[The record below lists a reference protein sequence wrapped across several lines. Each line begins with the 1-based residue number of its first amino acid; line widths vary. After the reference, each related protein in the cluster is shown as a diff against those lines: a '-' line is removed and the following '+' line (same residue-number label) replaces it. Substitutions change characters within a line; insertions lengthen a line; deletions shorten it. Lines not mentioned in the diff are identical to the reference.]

1 LNEEAKA
8 TAPNTESPGN
18 SIPPPRWKEVRRV
31 KQKQMTVISTA
42 NDKKED
48 MKQNNNDIKN
58 NNNQDKNNQDGGS
71 NQKVK
76 VHLVAVGSAP
86 ILKKNKFL
94 MNRSDN
100 FGVVISFLVKRLR
113 LVTNASG
120 SNTNTGGSNST
131 GGSNND
137 MGSNDNKTNNV
148 SNNNTSSASSL
159 FVYVNSAFV
168 PSPTENIGDLYDC
181 FGMKNNGELILHYSL
196 QEAWG

>member
-1 LNEEAKA
+1 
-8 TAPNTESPGN
+8 
-18 SIPPPRWKEVRRV
+18 
-31 KQKQMTVISTA
+31 MTSTA

-48 MKQNNNDIKN
+48 MKQNNNDIKTN
-58 NNNQDKNNQDGGS
+58 NNNTDNKNNQDGSS

-113 LVTNASG
+113 LVTNVSGG
-120 SNTNTGGSNST
+120 SNTNTGGSNSAS
-131 GGSNND
+131 GSSNNGV
-137 MGSNDNKTNNV
+137 GSND
-148 SNNNTSSASSL
+148 SNNNASSSSL

>member
-1 LNEEAKA
+1 
-8 TAPNTESPGN
+8 
-18 SIPPPRWKEVRRV
+18 
-31 KQKQMTVISTA
+31 MTVISTV

-48 MKQNNNDIKN
+48 MKQKNNDTTKN
-58 NNNQDKNNQDGGS
+58 NNNTDSNKNNQDGSS

-120 SNTNTGGSNST
+120 SNTNNTGGSNSAS
-131 GGSNND
+131 GSSSNNGV
-137 MGSNDNKTNNV
+137 GSND
-148 SNNNTSSASSL
+148 SNNNNVNNNNNNNNNASSSSL

>member
-1 LNEEAKA
+1 
-8 TAPNTESPGN
+8 
-18 SIPPPRWKEVRRV
+18 
-31 KQKQMTVISTA
+31 MTVISTA
-42 NDKKED
+42 NNKKED
-48 MKQNNNDIKN
+48 MKQNNNN
-58 NNNQDKNNQDGGS
+58 NQDKNQDKNNQES
-71 NQKVK
+71 NINQKVK

-113 LVTNASG
+113 LVGNVSG
-120 SNTNTGGSNST
+120 GNSSSGGSNSSS
-131 GGSNND
+131 GSGNNGV
-137 MGSNDNKTNNV
+137 GSNDN
-148 SNNNTSSASSL
+148 NNNTASSL

-196 QEAWG
+196 QEAWGWL

>member
-1 LNEEAKA
+1 
-8 TAPNTESPGN
+8 
-18 SIPPPRWKEVRRV
+18 
-31 KQKQMTVISTA
+31 MTVISTA

-48 MKQNNNDIKN
+48 MKQQNNDTTKN
-58 NNNQDKNNQDGGS
+58 NNNTDKNNQDGSS

-113 LVTNASG
+113 LVTNVSGG

-131 GGSNND
+131 SGSSGNND
-137 MGSNDNKTNNV
+137 TGSNDNKTNVNN
-148 SNNNTSSASSL
+148 NNNTASSSL

-181 FGMKNNGELILHYSL
+181 FGMKNNGELILHYAL

>member
-1 LNEEAKA
+1 M
-8 TAPNTESPGN
+8 
-18 SIPPPRWKEVRRV
+18 
-31 KQKQMTVISTA
+31 KQTMTVISTA
-42 NDKKED
+42 NNTKED
-48 MKQNNNDIKN
+48 MKQNNDIKTNNNNNN
-58 NNNQDKNNQDGGS
+58 NNNQDKEGS

-94 MNRSDN
+94 MNRTDN

-113 LVTNASG
+113 LNNVSGGNTNASG
-120 SNTNTGGSNST
+120 SNSSGS
-131 GGSNND
+131 GNNGV
-137 MGSNDNKTNNV
+137 GSNDSNTTT
-148 SNNNTSSASSL
+148 NNNTASSSSSL